1 MNCIY
6 NSRSLKYKKPFGAVE
21 VNTKIKFTIELPLEF
36 SFSNAYIC
44 FYDHEGFVKDI
55 ELSYDKTTDN
65 TLKYTGYFTP
75 QSTGI
80 LFYYFKIQKD
90 SSTTYVHKNLD
101 GTGYLSNHSGAS
113 FQLTV
118 FKENMKTPDF
128 VKGGIYYQIFP
139 DRFYYSNEKKK
150 NVPTDRILRSD
161 WGNTPSFLP
170 NKQGEILNND
180 YFCGDLKGIQQKLPY
195 LKSLGV
201 NIIYLNPIFEAHS
214 SHRYNTAN
222 YMKIDPLLGTEEDF
236 SNLCSSAKEKNIS
249 IILDGVFNHTGDD
262 SIYFNKKNRYSSI
275 GAYNSKQSPYYSWY
289 DFSSFPDH
297 YHSWW
302 GFSTLP
308 TINKSNDEFIDFLCS
323 DNGIIKKWLR
333 LGASGFRLD
342 VVDELPDHFVEE
354 IRKAVKSEGEDK
366 LLIGEVWEDAS
377 NKIAYGKIKKY
388 FLGDQLDGVMN
399 YPFRHAIIS
408 YVKDKDKYLFENS
421 VMTIVENYPAEILN
435 VCMNSLSTHDIT
447 RAITAL
453 AGAPEQNDR
462 QWQFENV
469 LSIYQY
475 ELGINMLKCA
485 MALQYFLPGSPCIY
499 YGDEVGVQGYKDPFN
514 RKCYPWGQED
524 KNILHFARLLGKLRK
539 KLPVLSNG
547 SIEFISSSTDT
558 IAFNRQN
565 KDYSTIF
572 ILNPNDYFL
581 TTDLNSNIKLNKYQ
595 CIHGKHKNNSIL
607 LPPYSFAVFTKALN
621 M

>member
-6 NSRSLKYKKPFGAVE
+6 NSRKLKYKNPFGAVE
-21 VNTKIKFTIELPLEF
+21 ANTKIRFTIELPLKF
-36 SFSNAYIC
+36 SSASAYIC
-44 FYDHEGFVKDI
+44 FYDNEGFVKNI
-55 ELSYDKTTDN
+55 ELPYDKTIDN
-65 TLKYTGYFTP
+65 TIKYTGYFTP
-75 QSTGI
+75 QNASI

-90 SSTTYVHKNLD
+90 SVTTYIHKNLD
-101 GTGYLSNHSGAS
+101 GTGYLSTNPGEC

-118 FKENMKTPDF
+118 FQQNMKTPDF

-139 DRFYYSNEKKK
+139 DRFCYSNEKKK
-150 NVPTDRILRSD
+150 NVPVDRILRSD

-214 SHRYNTAN
+214 NHRYNTAN
-222 YMKIDPLLGTEEDF
+222 YMKIDPLLGTEKDF
-236 SNLCSSAKEKNIS
+236 SNLCLAAKKANIS

-262 SIYFNKKNRYSSI
+262 SIYFNKKNRYSSV
-275 GAYNSKQSPYYSWY
+275 GAYNSKQSTYYSWY
-289 DFSSFPDH
+289 NFSNFPNH
-297 YHSWW
+297 YDSWW

-308 TINKSNDEFIDFLCS
+308 TINKSSNEFIDFLCG

-342 VVDELPDHFVEE
+342 VVDELPDHFVEK

-377 NKIAYGKIKKY
+377 NKVAYGKMKKY

-399 YPFRHAIIS
+399 YPFRHAVIS
-408 YVKDKDKYLFENS
+408 YVKYKDKYLFENS
-421 VMTIVENYPAEILN
+421 IMTIVENYPPEILN
-435 VCMNSLSTHDIT
+435 VCMNLLSTHDIT
-447 RAITAL
+447 RAITTL

-469 LSIYQY
+469 LSINQY
-475 ELGINMLKCA
+475 DLGINMLKCA

-514 RKCYPWGQED
+514 RKCYPWGHED
-524 KNILHFARLLGKLRK
+524 KNILQFVKHLGKLRR
-539 KLPVLSNG
+539 KLPVLANG
-547 SIEFISSSTDT
+547 SIKFIQSSADT
-558 IAFNRQN
+558 VAFNRQN
-565 KDYSTIF
+565 KNHSTIF
-572 ILNPNDYFL
+572 ILNPNDYSKII
-581 TTDLNSNIKLNKYQ
+581 DLNSNINLNKYK
-595 CIHGKHKNNSIL
+595 CIHGKHKNNSVIFQ
-607 LPPYSFAVFTKALN
+607 PYSFAVFTKSLN
-621 M
+621 I